1 MPKTTGTRQ
10 DRTRPAVAG
19 RARPQSQP
27 QPPARVPGNLPLLVL
42 LVVVVAALA
51 VFALAFNSKNRTTD
65 LFSDKGMP
73 SDSYQV
79 PLGVSL
85 GETQPQDPFAGW
97 NTYKNASGTFEFR
110 YPANWQAKAEGQA
123 VRITYPQATGTDILV
138 AYSAVTSSLDT
149 YVSALDQASL
159 TAFEGKPSVTV
170 KSQSKEKVNGYAA
183 VQRLQAVNAAG
194 LEQKITYLYDQGRI
208 LSVSTAMERIG
219 GEWEQ
224 AYDLILSS
232 FRFIAAPVAT
242 ASTTVSS
249 TASAQAGEYR
259 SQAYG
264 FSLSYDQQ
272 LKPKTADDGIEFNS
286 GEETLLRVKGI
297 SSPMPSL
304 LDYHPSGASVEA
316 QVVVGGKQAMKFSA
330 ARKVG
335 VADGKYVQYVVAID
349 GGKWLKVEY
358 QAAAKDIAGF
368 EKIISTI
375 KF

>member
-1 MPKTTGTRQ
+1 
-10 DRTRPAVAG
+10 
-19 RARPQSQP
+19 
-27 QPPARVPGNLPLLVL
+27 
-42 LVVVVAALA
+42 
-51 VFALAFNSKNRTTD
+51 
-65 LFSDKGMP
+65 MP

-138 AYSAVTSSLDT
+138 AYSAVTSSLDA
-149 YVSALDQASL
+149 YVSALDQVSL

-183 VQRLQAVNAAG
+183 VQRLQTVNAAG
-194 LEQKITYLYDQGRI
+194 LEQKITYLYDQGRV
-208 LSVSTAMERIG
+208 LSVSTAMKQIG

-232 FRFIAAPVAT
+232 FKFIAASTPAAA
-242 ASTTVSS
+242 ASTSSSS
-249 TASAQAGEYR
+249 TTPAKAGEYR

-286 GEETLLRVKGI
+286 GEETLLIAKGV

-304 LDYHPSGASVEA
+304 IDYHPSGANVEA

-330 ARKVG
+330 SRKIG
-335 VADGKYVQYVVAID
+335 GADGKYVQYVVAID
-349 GGKWLKVEY
+349 SGKWLKVEY